1 MLWLLILIGVLAYA
15 SSMVVNRLY
24 DKMENKDGSETETEE
39 ADDGE
44 ELPMGRITKHLIDTS
59 KINADEGDTEH
70 DDARE

>member
-1 MLWLLILIGVLAYA
+1 MI
-15 SSMVVNRLY
+15 LY
-24 DKMENKDGSETETEE
+24 DKIENKDGSETETEE

-59 KINADEGDTEH
+59 KINADEDDTEQ